1 MKTNKQPEL
10 QAFQSAVRL
19 AAGLSLKA
27 LNDAGWSLEELLT
40 AMDAVHGVE
49 IEPEDEERMKV
60 TVSTD
65 PDNVVDKD
73 LLERMADEGDLPL
86 FLWMV
91 SASVTEPAL
100 A

>member
-1 MKTNKQPEL
+1 MTALQRSDL

-27 LNDAGWSLEELLT
+27 LNEAGWSLEELLT
-40 AMDAVHGVE
+40 AMDAVHGVQ
-49 IEPEDEERMKV
+49 IEPEDDESMKV

-65 PDNVVDKD
+65 PDNIVDKD

-91 SASVTEPAL
+91 SASITEPAL